1 MKTMGISNTEY
12 SLLYV
17 VYAWTNCAMVLLA
30 GALIDKTTHRACALL
45 FCAIAFAGQTV
56 LATGVQV
63 NQFSVMVVGRT
74 IFGLGLGSITVAQTT
89 ISNAYF
95 RDVDLATACAATLT
109 MSRIGSVMNF
119 LLSPYLYI
127 WWGSSLPAV
136 FWWGTSMTFLSFAA
150 AVALFIVDRWIEKKK
165 FTLGGKVPPGKRGSR
180 KIVWRDVL
188 KFPPIYW
195 VLCII
200 CSTYYINI
208 FCMMAILPDFLQ
220 ERNGYNDQTASMI
233 SSCVYF
239 MAIPCVPVFGR
250 LIDTFGIR
258 MHALLCAVAFLIPFD
273 VAMALTTWNA
283 IPFLLLCGAS
293 YSLVASSLWPSLCK
307 VVPTN
312 TVGSANG
319 ICTSI
324 QMIGIG
330 CANLIVGALRDAYTY
345 TEVML
350 FLCCCG
356 FAATVFA
363 VTPPHHHSHTRTKK
377 K

>member
-1 MKTMGISNTEY
+1 
-12 SLLYV
+12 
-17 VYAWTNCAMVLLA
+17 
-30 GALIDKTTHRACALL
+30 
-45 FCAIAFAGQTV
+45 
-56 LATGVQV
+56 
-63 NQFSVMVVGRT
+63 
-74 IFGLGLGSITVAQTT
+74 
-89 ISNAYF
+89 
-95 RDVDLATACAATLT
+95 
-109 MSRIGSVMNF
+109 
-119 LLSPYLYI
+119 
-127 WWGSSLPAV
+127 
-136 FWWGTSMTFLSFAA
+136 
-150 AVALFIVDRWIEKKK
+150 
-165 FTLGGKVPPGKRGSR
+165 
-180 KIVWRDVL
+180 
-188 KFPPIYW
+188 
-195 VLCII
+195 
-200 CSTYYINI
+200 
-208 FCMMAILPDFLQ
+208 
-220 ERNGYNDQTASMI
+220 
-233 SSCVYF
+233 

-363 VTPPHHHSHTRTKK
+363 VIAEFLDYKLNGSRLNLDRPLKTPAVVAAAAQHPPDDEKSPLKST
-377 K
+377 